1 MFTEYLQFTSIKYI
15 LPLSYRDQWKGHVA
29 PYHPI
34 FMDGWSPDYPV
45 VDELEANS
53 DNKHYNEGQYSSDC
67 NDYDINHRDMFI
79 YEKNTDSHHQKN
91 DSDHLPPNLGE
102 STRSDISVDS
112 IERNG
117 GEERAFGRS
126 QESFLDDLQARGAN
140 IVQVTYPRTANN
152 DKELTV
158 VRGEYLEVL

>member
-1 MFTEYLQFTSIKYI
+1 MLNCPVSFFICFHF
-15 LPLSYRDQWKGHVA
+15 RDQWKGHVA

-45 VDELEANS
+45 VDELEAN
-53 DNKHYNEGQYSSDC
+53 KHYNEGQYSSDY
-67 NDYDINHRDMFI
+67 NDYDSSNHRDIFI
-79 YEKNTDSHHQKN
+79 YEKSTDSHHQKIEPER
-91 DSDHLPPNLGE
+91 DLPPNLGE

-117 GEERAFGRS
+117 GEDRGFGRS
-126 QESFLDDLQARGAN
+126 QEGFLDDLQARGAN

-158 VRGEYLEVL
+158 VRGEYLEVSCVKM